1 MSTAKVTLGVDEDA
15 VLVEHAFA
23 SEAGEPVAWLYVG
36 AEQEVS
42 LFGSPAALSRLAA
55 GLLGAADAAERLGAG
70 QMMLAGCSRA
80 G

>member
-1 MSTAKVTLGVDEDA
+1 MSAAKVTLCVDEDG

-23 SEAGEPVAWLYVG
+23 SEAGEAVAWLYVG
-36 AEQEVS
+36 AEHEVS
-42 LFGSPAALSRLAA
+42 LVGSPAALSRLAA
-55 GLLGAADAAERLGAG
+55 GLLGAANAAERLGVG